1 MRHKVLI
8 LGSLGEFTELVQMA
22 GKKGY
27 ETVVCD
33 GYPDGSARKY
43 ADRSYVIPVTE
54 IDRIAALCK
63 EEQVDGIIT
72 SFSDLLLEC
81 MVKIADKAGLP
92 CYLKPEQLPWYRD
105 KSACRLLLE
114 KLGLPSPGYK
124 KISMDLLREKT
135 ETELAAT
142 VGELTYPLICK
153 PLDKYGSRGI
163 FIIHNPK
170 EIRQKALQTAE

>member
-1 MRHKVLI
+1 MSHKVLI

-33 GYPDGSARKY
+33 GYPDGPARKY

-54 IDRIAALCK
+54 IDRIATLCR

-81 MVKIADKAGLP
+81 MVKIADKAGQP
-92 CYLKPEQLPWYRD
+92 CYLKPEQLPWYRE
-105 KSACRLLLE
+105 KSA
-114 KLGLPSPGYK
+114 
-124 KISMDLLREKT
+124 
-135 ETELAAT
+135 
-142 VGELTYPLICK
+142 
-153 PLDKYGSRGI
+153 
-163 FIIHNPK
+163 
-170 EIRQKALQTAE
+170 